1 MAKTLVIAEK
11 PSVAADIARA
21 LGGQSGA
28 FARHRGYFENGD
40 MVVTSA
46 VGHLLEQSPP
56 PEAEVARGKWLL
68 RNLPVLP
75 ERFDL
80 TPIPKTVDQLK
91 IVEKLFARADI
102 AAVINAC
109 DAGREG
115 ELIFKNLLR
124 HLRGKRRG
132 KRDAAPDEMAP
143 VRRLWLQSMTVDAIR
158 KGFASLRDDA
168 EMAPLESAA
177 VCRSQADWLVGINS
191 TRAMTALNST
201 GGGFLLT
208 TVGRVQ
214 TPTLT
219 IIVDRESEI
228 QKFVAADY
236 WEVKAVFE
244 AAAGRYDGRWIDPT
258 IAAAKKSPAKAGDKT
273 GDKSEAADETKN
285 PSESGM
291 KRGRKKS
298 PTNAA
303 ARLAKRPRRGSKG
316 APRRRRF
323 LI

>member
-109 DAGREG
+109 DAGREA
-115 ELIFKNLLR
+115 N
-124 HLRGKRRG
+124 
-132 KRDAAPDEMAP
+132 
-143 VRRLWLQSMTVDAIR
+143 
-158 KGFASLRDDA
+158 
-168 EMAPLESAA
+168 
-177 VCRSQADWLVGINS
+177 
-191 TRAMTALNST
+191 
-201 GGGFLLT
+201 
-208 TVGRVQ
+208 
-214 TPTLT
+214 
-219 IIVDRESEI
+219 
-228 QKFVAADY
+228 
-236 WEVKAVFE
+236 
-244 AAAGRYDGRWIDPT
+244 
-258 IAAAKKSPAKAGDKT
+258 
-273 GDKSEAADETKN
+273 
-285 PSESGM
+285 
-291 KRGRKKS
+291 
-298 PTNAA
+298 
-303 ARLAKRPRRGSKG
+303 
-316 APRRRRF
+316 
-323 LI
+323 